1 MKGIQQSSV
10 LIFMSILIEVT
21 VVVISANLGS
31 VNKFMAGEDVV
42 CAITW
47 HPPIIINFFQ
57 KSSYLKPLH
66 QFEPKLYYIFLR
78 MPAVKIVS
86 NDSANHPTW
95 LLLSIE

>member
-10 LIFMSILIEVT
+10 FIFMSILIEVT

-31 VNKFMAGEDVV
+31 VNKFIVGEDVV

-57 KSSYLKPLH
+57 KSYLEQLH

-78 MPAVKIVS
+78 MSAVKIAS

-95 LLLSIE
+95 LLL